1 MRNVEWLVPVIVF
14 SVFVVGNILRILN
27 WRNEQ
32 EKKTAAIRP
41 RVFQIPPQQRPAE
54 PVRQQNREV
63 VETDF
68 EVVPISPVDVPPR
81 PLGQLDVAKPV
92 ERPRTRP
99 TVSSEDLQRA
109 IRRNRA
115 KAQKRTSAGR
125 PAEVAVVLPVE
136 VLTNTRS
143 LRDELPAVVPVVVP
157 AAAASP
163 PLSGAGLPPLIGD
176 LFSSPDAVA
185 KAMVLQ
191 VIFSPPPS
199 RRGR

>member
-1 MRNVEWLVPVIVF
+1 MRNIEWLVPVIVF
-14 SVFVVGNILRILN
+14 SVFIVGNILRILN
-27 WRNEQ
+27 WKNEQ
-32 EKKTAAIRP
+32 EKKAATKRP
-41 RVFQIPPQQRPAE
+41 RVFQVPPRQLLAE
-54 PVRQQNREV
+54 PVRQANLEV

-68 EVVPISPVDVPPR
+68 EVRPISPVDVPPR
-81 PLGQLDVAKPV
+81 PIEQRDTPRSV
-92 ERPRTRP
+92 ERPKTRP

-115 KAQKRTSAGR
+115 KAQKRTGAAR
-125 PAEVAVVLPVE
+125 TAEVAVVLPVE
-136 VLTNTRS
+136 VTASTRT
-143 LRDELPAVVPVVVP
+143 LRDEPAPVAPVIF
-157 AAAASP
+157 AAAPSP